1 MIGKLLAAT
10 SVAAVL
16 TVGVVVVVIAAVNA
30 GHPVTPLDI
39 ARVIIGISL
48 VSGAIVGATTS
59 RLASVLMVGVALI
72 GIALLFT
79 LQTVAT
85 GS

>member
-16 TVGVVVVVIAAVNA
+16 TVGVVVIVATVADA
-30 GHPVTPLDI
+30 GPVTPLYI

-48 VSGAIVGATTS
+48 ISAALVGATTG
-59 RLASVLMVGVALI
+59 RLASVLMVGVALV
-72 GIALLFT
+72 GIALLFI